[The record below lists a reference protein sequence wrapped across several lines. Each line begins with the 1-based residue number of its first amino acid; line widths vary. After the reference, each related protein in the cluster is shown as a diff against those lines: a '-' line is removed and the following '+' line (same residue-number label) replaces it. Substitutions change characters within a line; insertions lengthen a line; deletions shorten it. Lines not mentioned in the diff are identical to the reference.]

1 MLVAEGDRLQRKD
14 CFAGF
19 VHRRNRLLETLRG
32 DDCAEVAVGI
42 DNDPHTSGD
51 GDPTNA
57 SEISVGLS
65 SYRADA
71 DGVGLGSNTKVADV
85 DIVAASGETETGS
98 IAERNVACANR
109 IAIERI
115 HAARCVELAACVL
128 IK

>member
-1 MLVAEGDRLQRKD
+1 MRDALGVKLVLVAEGYRLQRED
-14 CFAGF
+14 RFARL
-19 VHRRNRLLETLRG
+19 VHRLDCILETLRG

-71 DGVGLGSNTKVADV
+71 DGVGLGSNT
-85 DIVAASGETETGS
+85 
-98 IAERNVACANR
+98 
-109 IAIERI
+109 
-115 HAARCVELAACVL
+115 
-128 IK
+128 